1 MKIVLSVALTLLLVG
16 CGSQE
21 EIKSELVESVKKVE
35 TKKVVEATKVP
46 EIKTEVKEEVVP
58 KELAIVQTGD
68 AIFKSC
74 SACHGNNA
82 EKKAL
87 GKSQVIKGWE
97 STKII
102 NALNGYKAGTYGGA
116 MKGLMK
122 GQVLKLSDADIKE
135 VAGYIS
141 KL

>member
-21 EIKSELVESVKKVE
+21 EKKSESVESVKKVE
-35 TKKVVEATKVP
+35 TKKVVEATKVA
-46 EIKTEVKEEVVP
+46 EIKMEVKEEVVP
-58 KELAIVQTGD
+58 KELATVQTGD
-68 AIFKSC
+68 VIFKSC

-87 GKSQVIKGWE
+87 GKSQVIKGWK
-97 STKII
+97 STKITE
-102 NALNGYKAGTYGGA
+102 ALNGYKAGTYGGA

-122 GQVLKLSDADIKE
+122 GQVLKLSDADIKK